1 MSTLR
6 LQYSFLLL
14 AMVAAL
20 EARPVRILANRFDYT
35 GPEGRRWLIAAL
47 QVVLNHNL
55 SRIAELEVPS
65 YEDYAKVLQLRTEL
79 AAQSEQERSR
89 ALAIILN
96 LDYILNGQLHQDAA
110 GNLKLQIQL
119 TRGRQARVLDAF
131 ALKGHV
137 DGPEELMLQIA
148 EKVLLRLATQERLPL
163 LEKNAVLFGRRPYK
177 RQKAL
182 RLLGQGLADWQGIKS
197 PDAHNHWAAAVAIEK
212 DFHLARLWLARS
224 FLARNQMKEALG
236 QYTEALQRLAN
247 DSEQDRFEAQLYAH
261 QSDVYRAIQDYDRAL
276 TGLQRA
282 RDLLQ
287 KLGLATSDQ
296 AAEVANSTGEILL
309 AQGQLEAA
317 LPEFYRA
324 KVIKDELNLSVTYN
338 YARVL
343 NNIATTLFAQGKF
356 NNALAFYLNEL
367 TIKDAMELQ
376 NTIAYADTLT
386 NLGVVYMNLKQ
397 FRQAQDRYA
406 QSMEL
411 RKKLGDSSSRG
422 YADTLFNVGY
432 YKILSGDFCGAMS
445 WLDAGVSKT
454 FAINPAIAYERV
466 AVYNLAR
473 DGCRS

>member
-1 MSTLR
+1 MAFCLTVSLD
-6 LQYSFLLL
+6 
-14 AMVAAL
+14 
-20 EARPVRILANRFDYT
+20 ARPVRLLANRFDYT
-35 GPEGRRWLIAAL
+35 GPDQSRWLISAL
-47 QVVLNHNL
+47 HVTINHNL
-55 SRIAELEVPS
+55 SRIAELEVPT

-79 AAQSEQERSR
+79 AGKSELERSR
-89 ALAIILN
+89 AIAIILN
-96 LDYILNGQLHQDAA
+96 LDYILNGHLHQDSSGA
-110 GNLKLQIQL
+110 LKLQVQL
-119 TRGRQARVLDAF
+119 MRGFRPVALDSYVLQ
-131 ALKGHV
+131 GHV
-137 DGPEELMLQIA
+137 HGPEELMLQIA
-148 EKVLLRLATQERLPL
+148 EKILLRLATQERLPL
-163 LEKNAVLFGRRPYK
+163 LEKNAELFARRPYK

-182 RLLGQGLADWQGIKS
+182 RLLGEGLDDWQSDRS
-197 PDAHNHWAAAVAIEK
+197 PDAHNRWAEAVSMEK
-212 DFHLARLWLARS
+212 EFHLARIWLARS
-224 FLARNQMKEALG
+224 FLSRNQMR
-236 QYTEALQRLAN
+236 EALQQYGEVLTRLAS
-247 DSEQDRFEAQLYAH
+247 DPRKDRFEAQMYAR
-261 QSDVYRAIQDYDRAL
+261 QSAVYQSIQDYDRAL
-276 TGLQRA
+276 AGLHKA

-287 KLGLATSDQ
+287 KLGLVTSDQ

-309 AQGQLEAA
+309 TQGQLEAA

-324 KVIKDELNLSVTYN
+324 KVIKDELKLSVTYN

-376 NTIAYADTLT
+376 NTVAYADTLT

-466 AVYNLAR
+466 AIYNLAR